1 MIEEN
6 LVKLKGNAEL
16 ERAELIGGLEKN
28 KEMEAIVP
36 LEKKKNGGYSL
47 QNESNSSNVL
57 E

>member
-1 MIEEN
+1 MIGKD

-16 ERAELIGGLEKN
+16 GRAELICGLEKN

-36 LEKKKNGGYSL
+36 LEKKNGGYSL
-47 QNESNSSNVL
+47 QNKSNSSNIL